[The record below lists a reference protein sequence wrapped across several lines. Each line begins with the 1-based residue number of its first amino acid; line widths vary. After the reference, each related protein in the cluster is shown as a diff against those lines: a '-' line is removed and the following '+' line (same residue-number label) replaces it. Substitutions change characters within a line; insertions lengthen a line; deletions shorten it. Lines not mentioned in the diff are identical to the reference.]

1 MNRTEGLIGLAS
13 MRMRTCPRPHGGDGT
28 SRTCS
33 TFSGSPQASQTTAFM
48 VVSPTSGLDVQPH
61 RHREVVAGPA
71 GAHRSAVVGTAE
83 TVRPPLG
90 VRHLLDDLGRI
101 DLAPPPLMVQHSR
114 RDAD

>member
-48 VVSPTSGLDVQPH
+48 VVSPTSRLNVQPH
-61 RHREVVAGPA
+61 RHREVVTGPA
-71 GAHRSAVVGTAE
+71 GAQGPAVVGSAE

-90 VRHLLDDLGRI
+90 VGHLLDHLGRI
-101 DLAPPPLMVQHSR
+101 DVAPPALIVH
-114 RDAD
+114 